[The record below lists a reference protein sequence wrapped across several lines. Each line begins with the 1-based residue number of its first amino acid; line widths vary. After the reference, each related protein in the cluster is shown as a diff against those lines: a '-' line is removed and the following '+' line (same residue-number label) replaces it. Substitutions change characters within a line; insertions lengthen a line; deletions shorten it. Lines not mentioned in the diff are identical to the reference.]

1 MFKSTY
7 FEKHLR
13 TTAALK
19 ICSWNWEKLRFIHN
33 IRNFNFTLKNRFLKM
48 IVFISWLV
56 SHKVCIHIEYFFRE
70 VRNKLQILIVS
81 SVNQK
86 KIKSSRKEY
95 VMWTYFK
102 FWPMKSIFRKL
113 QANESLIIACLQ
125 IYQELLSLMTFLWVH
140 SNSKEVSYLSWQN
153 TYPNLKTTCHI
164 KLNFIF

>member
-1 MFKSTY
+1 MFKSKY
-7 FEKHLR
+7 FEEHLR

-33 IRNFNFTLKNRFLKM
+33 IRNFNFPLKNIFLKM
-48 IVFISWLV
+48 IVFISLLL
-56 SHKVCIHIEYFFRE
+56 SYKVCIHIEYFFRE
-70 VRNKLQILIVS
+70 VRNKLPILVVS

-102 FWPMKSIFRKL
+102 FWPMKNIFQKL

-125 IYQELLSLMTFLWVH
+125 IYQELLSLMTFLRVH
-140 SNSKEVSYLSWQN
+140 SNSKEISYLPWQN

-164 KLNFIF
+164 QLNFIF

>member
-7 FEKHLR
+7 FEEHLR

-48 IVFISWLV
+48 IVFISLLV
-56 SHKVCIHIEYFFRE
+56 SHKVSIHTEYFFHE

-81 SVNQK
+81 NVNQK

-113 QANESLIIACLQ
+113 QTNESLIIACLQ
-125 IYQELLSLMTFLWVH
+125 IYQELLSLMTFLRVH
-140 SNSKEVSYLSWQN
+140 SNSKEVSYLPWQN

>member
-7 FEKHLR
+7 FEEHLR
-13 TTAALK
+13 TSAALK

-48 IVFISWLV
+48 IVFISLLV

-95 VMWTYFK
+95 AMWTCFK

-113 QANESLIIACLQ
+113 QAKKVWLLLVYKFTENYCCSWLFSKFIQTQRRTSLDKIRILTWK
-125 IYQELLSLMTFLWVH
+125 LLAIS
-140 SNSKEVSYLSWQN
+140 S
-153 TYPNLKTTCHI
+153 
-164 KLNFIF
+164 